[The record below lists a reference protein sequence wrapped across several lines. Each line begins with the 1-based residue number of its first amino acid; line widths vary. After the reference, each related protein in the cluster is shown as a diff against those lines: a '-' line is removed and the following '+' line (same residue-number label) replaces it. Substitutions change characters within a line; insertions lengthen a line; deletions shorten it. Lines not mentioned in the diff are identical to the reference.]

1 MRLKLHDEIAIRCL
15 VTIIISVLNQFFLVK
30 NGMTCS
36 DYGQTKAQ
44 FGAGA
49 NLLLAR
55 TAGCEIYSTL
65 EVLPALL
72 AVIVKYASSC
82 ELPGVAVM
90 TCFAWFPSL
99 PEMIVIL
106 IVGVLLF
113 GRRLPE
119 VGRYLGKGI
128 VEFKKGLKGIEDDVE
143 SVSHAPAQQN
153 YQQPEPPKPPQR
165 IAASA
170 PKFQEPAAA
179 PAATVDSE
187 GKERYQA

>member
-119 VGRYLGKGI
+119 VGPKCLPPLDGLHGRSERLGGRLGGA
-128 VEFKKGLKGIEDDVE
+128 E
-143 SVSHAPAQQN
+143 
-153 YQQPEPPKPPQR
+153 QPRGGPW
-165 IAASA
+165 
-170 PKFQEPAAA
+170 
-179 PAATVDSE
+179 
-187 GKERYQA
+187 